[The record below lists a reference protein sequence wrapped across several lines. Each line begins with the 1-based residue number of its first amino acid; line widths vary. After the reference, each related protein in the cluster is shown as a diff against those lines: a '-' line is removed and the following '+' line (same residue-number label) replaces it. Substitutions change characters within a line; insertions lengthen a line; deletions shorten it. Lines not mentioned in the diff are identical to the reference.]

1 MTYMEKAEQIAHIV
15 IDAYEEVGVNTDG
28 VNIQTMIYFLP
39 DDARAEVM
47 KVLRDCVI
55 EAIHAKA
62 G

>member
-1 MTYMEKAEQIAHIV
+1 M